1 MPMKKDKK
9 IRTRH
14 ATAQAEVCCTTIWG
28 KGETGNKREE
38 KTQVR
43 DPDRKSGEHLR
54 LRIMDLLQ
62 GRDHCPYATCM
73 RLFDAVSRHTVV
85 TKANTIYGGFSQKS
99 IQNVCKGAY
108 GDNCLY
114 LWYLGQ
120 KFDLFL
126 PLRFMYMNLK
136 RSMGKIFLIST

>member
-9 IRTRH
+9 IHTRLV
-14 ATAQAEVCCTTIWG
+14 TELAEGCCTTIWG

-43 DPDRKSGEHLR
+43 DSDRKSGEHLR

-62 GRDHCPYATCM
+62 GRNHCPYATRM

-85 TKANTIYGGFSQKS
+85 TQVNTIYGGFSQKS
-99 IQNVCKGAY
+99 IQNV
-108 GDNCLY
+108 
-114 LWYLGQ
+114 
-120 KFDLFL
+120 
-126 PLRFMYMNLK
+126 
-136 RSMGKIFLIST
+136 